1 MWNTNCMYDIMNY
14 QIIQKSEE
22 AYVMSMMDVQVG
34 CQDKVPVSETL
45 QDMANEQA
53 AFGVKGKI
61 KDSEVAKSGEFKL
74 SKVLLL
80 GVAFVALVIII
91 CLLWNFWLNSKM

>member
-1 MWNTNCMYDIMNY
+1 MYDIMNY
-14 QIIQKSEE
+14 QIIRKSEE

-53 AFGVKGKI
+53 AFGTNGKI
-61 KDSEVAKSGEFKL
+61 KDANATTGGDTKISKALLIGILPIVLAIVACVYFL
-74 SKVLLL
+74 SR
-80 GVAFVALVIII
+80 
-91 CLLWNFWLNSKM
+91 

>member
-1 MWNTNCMYDIMNY
+1 MYDTMNY

-34 CQDKVPVSETL
+34 WQDKVPVSETL

-53 AFGVKGKI
+53 AFGVKG
-61 KDSEVAKSGEFKL
+61 
-74 SKVLLL
+74 
-80 GVAFVALVIII
+80 
-91 CLLWNFWLNSKM
+91 

>member
-1 MWNTNCMYDIMNY
+1 MWNMNCMYDIMNY

-53 AFGVKGKI
+53 AFGTNGKI
-61 KDSEVAKSGEFKL
+61 KDANATTGGDAKISKALLIGILPIVLAIVACVYFL
-74 SKVLLL
+74 SR
-80 GVAFVALVIII
+80 
-91 CLLWNFWLNSKM
+91 

>member
-1 MWNTNCMYDIMNY
+1 MYDIINY

-53 AFGVKGKI
+53 AFGTNGKI
-61 KDSEVAKSGEFKL
+61 KDANATTGGDTKISKALLIGILPIVLAIVACVYFL
-74 SKVLLL
+74 SR
-80 GVAFVALVIII
+80 
-91 CLLWNFWLNSKM
+91 

>member
-1 MWNTNCMYDIMNY
+1 MYDIMNY

-53 AFGVKGKI
+53 AFGTNGKI
-61 KDSEVAKSGEFKL
+61 KDANATTGGDTKISKALLIGILPIVLAIVTCVYFL
-74 SKVLLL
+74 SR
-80 GVAFVALVIII
+80 
-91 CLLWNFWLNSKM
+91 

>member
-1 MWNTNCMYDIMNY
+1 MYDIINY

-53 AFGVKGKI
+53 AFGTNGKI
-61 KDSEVAKSGEFKL
+61 KDANATTGGDTKISKALLIGILPIVLAIVTCVYFL
-74 SKVLLL
+74 SR
-80 GVAFVALVIII
+80 
-91 CLLWNFWLNSKM
+91 

>member
-1 MWNTNCMYDIMNY
+1 MYDIMNY

-22 AYVMSMMDVQVG
+22 AYIMSMMDVQVG

-53 AFGVKGKI
+53 AFGTNGKI
-61 KDSEVAKSGEFKL
+61 KDANATTGGDTKISKALLIGILPIVLAIVTCVYFL
-74 SKVLLL
+74 SR
-80 GVAFVALVIII
+80 
-91 CLLWNFWLNSKM
+91 